1 MTVRVY
7 PSRLPGEPL
16 ETHEHPAMTL
26 HQWFAENVKEYRS
39 DITSP
44 VAVEMNGV
52 SVPLSEWPL
61 CQLQADSD
69 VRIYPV
75 PYGTGLEI
83 AAWAAIAVA
92 VASAAYSLIMMSQM
106 KMDGSS
112 TANGDTLDL
121 SPTKANSA
129 KLGSPIRE
137 VLGRYRVFPDYL
149 MQPVSRFDKDNPQI
163 YRTSMFLSLG
173 VGNFSIS
180 NGDIK
185 IGNTPV
191 SSFGDDV
198 SFTIYPPAADVSA
211 DPRADNWYASTE
223 IGGTTSGTAGLDLA
237 STGPSSVS
245 ISADAVSVS
254 GNAISMIGGTSND
267 EDDDDDSVIPE
278 SWKEGTVITVTAP
291 ETFTVASESG
301 RSVIYGDITELAPTI
316 GKRVALTWN
325 NTDYDLYVSAF
336 HAGTPAVPGVG
347 GNAASVTGSAAPV
360 TYDFSESPVSF
371 TLVWAGVNYV
381 VSLSADYTTMA
392 GLTDAIEDQ
401 LTGSGLTVSSTDT
414 RIRIGETDSPYSGN
428 SIGYSLL
435 PVELFGDAPAVVAG
449 VASSGGTPA
458 VLPSVSLAYGSASGQ
473 AFSGLPVGQQRLSLA
488 LRGRQYRITEIDG
501 LTITVERLITNNDG
515 SVTTDAN
522 WPGFTPRILLDAAVT
537 GLNEVSEWMGP
548 FLCCP
553 DSETTTELELN
564 FVYPQGLVDI
574 GSKDGAIHW
583 HDVEIMVQYR
593 LLGSEAWTDFKIKH
607 GNDTVNEIGYTE
619 SITFPAAGNYEV
631 RIKRI
636 TPVWGGTTRDSV
648 QWQSMRAKLSARP
661 ARYRDITTMALTV
674 RTGNRLAAQSDRRV
688 NITGTRLY
696 GNGLQNRSI
705 SGALHHV
712 LTSAGMDAS
721 EIDSAAINAL
731 EAQYW
736 TPRGERF
743 DFSADSDDI
752 SVLDMVQ
759 KITNA
764 GMGYFLLSDG
774 MASAGR
780 EGIKPWTG
788 IISPQE
794 STEELQTSFTAPSAD
809 DYDGVDVTYINGTT
823 WAEETVQCRTSDN
836 LTPVKIEDYKL
847 DGVTDP
853 DRAYRI
859 GMRRLMKY
867 LHQRLGHTVSTELDA
882 LCYDYGDRIVLADDI
897 PGSSTISCLIVGMET
912 ADGLVTLNVSEP
924 LDWNFTNPRCLI
936 RFQDGSASALLTPTR
951 IDDYT
956 LTLPETAALRLDEW
970 EMDDGAIEPPRLVF
984 CSSERVGYDAL
995 LSSIEPSSD
1004 GTTAV
1009 NAVQYTPLLYQY
1021 DDATY
1026 PGDTV

>member
-16 ETHEHPAMTL
+16 ETHEHPEMTL
-26 HQWFAENVKEYRS
+26 HQWFTANVTEYRS
-39 DITSP
+39 DIAAP
-44 VAVEMNGV
+44 VSVEIDGV
-52 SVPLSEWPL
+52 SVPSSEWAGFK
-61 CQLQADSD
+61 LQSDSD
-69 VRIYPV
+69 VRIYPI
-75 PYGTGLEI
+75 PYAVGAVY
-83 AAWAAIAVA
+83 AAWAAVAVA
-92 VASAAYSLIMMSQM
+92 VASAAYAFIMMS
-106 KMDGSS
+106 KMSSDGSS
-112 TANGDTLDL
+112 TSNGDSLDL

-129 KLGSPIRE
+129 KLGAPIRE

-149 MQPVSRFDKDNPQI
+149 VQPVSRFDKNNPQI

-180 NGDIK
+180 QGDIR

-191 SSFGDDV
+191 SAFGDDV
-198 SFTIYPPAADVSA
+198 SYTIYPPGADISA

-245 ISADAVSVS
+245 ISSDAISVS
-254 GNAISMIGGTSND
+254 GNAISMIGGTSSD
-267 EDDDDDSVIPE
+267 ENGSVIPE
-278 SWKEGTVITVTAP
+278 SWKEGTVITVSAP
-291 ETFTVASESG
+291 ETFTVATESG
-301 RSVIYGDITELAPTI
+301 RSVIYGDITELAPAI

-325 NTDYDLYVSAF
+325 NTDYDLYVSVY

-347 GNAASVTGSAAPV
+347 GNAASITGSAAPV
-360 TYDFSESPVSF
+360 TYDFSESPLSF
-371 TLVWAGVNYV
+371 TLGWAGVSYV
-381 VSLSADYTTMA
+381 VSLTTNYTTMA
-392 GLTDAIEDQ
+392 GLMDAIEDQ
-401 LTGSGLTVSSTDT
+401 LTGSGLSVSSLDT
-414 RIRIGETDSPYSGN
+414 RIRILEPNSPYSGN
-428 SIGYSLL
+428 SISYSLL
-435 PVELFGDAPAVVAG
+435 PVELFGDSLYTVSG
-449 VASSGGTPA
+449 VASTGGTPA
-458 VLPSVSLAYGSASGQ
+458 ILPSLSLTYGSAEGR
-473 AFSGLPVGQQRLSLA
+473 AFSGLPVGQQRLALA
-488 LRGRQYRITEIDG
+488 LRGKQYRITDIDG
-501 LTITVERLITNNDG
+501 LTITVQRLITNNDG
-515 SVTTDAN
+515 SVTPDTS
-522 WPGFTPRILLDAAVT
+522 WPGFTPRIILDGTVT
-537 GLNEVSEWMGP
+537 GLNDSAQWMGP

-553 DSETTTELELN
+553 ASETTTKVELN

-574 GSKDGAIHW
+574 GSKDGKIHW

-593 LLGSEAWTDFKIKH
+593 LSDSEAWTDFKIKH

-619 SITFPAAGNYEV
+619 LITFPAAGNYEV

-661 ARYRDITTMALTV
+661 ATYRDITTMGLTV

-688 NITGTRLY
+688 SVTGTRLY

-736 TPRGERF
+736 TPRSEQF

-774 MASAGR
+774 LASAGR

-788 IISPQE
+788 IITPHE
-794 STEELQTSFTAPSAD
+794 STEELQTSFSAPSTD
-809 DYDGVDVTYINGTT
+809 DYDAVDVTYINGTT
-823 WAEETVQCRTSDN
+823 WAEETVQCRSPGN
-836 LTPVKIEDYKL
+836 PTPVKIEDYRL

-897 PGSSTISCLIVGMET
+897 PGSSTISCLIIDMVRAG
-912 ADGLVTLNVSEP
+912 GIVTLSVSEP
-924 LDWNFTNPRCLI
+924 LDWSFANPRCLI

-956 LTLPETAALRLDEW
+956 LTLPETASLRLDEW

-1009 NAVQYTPLLYQY
+1009 NAVQYTSLLYQY

>member
-16 ETHEHPAMTL
+16 ETHEHTAMTL
-26 HQWFAENVKEYRS
+26 HQWFCENVKEYRS
-39 DITSP
+39 DIAAP
-44 VAVEMNGV
+44 VVVEINGV
-52 SVPLSEWPL
+52 SVPLSEWPF
-61 CQLQADSD
+61 CQLQIDSD
-69 VRIYPV
+69 VRIYPI
-75 PYGTGLEI
+75 PYAI
-83 AAWAAIAVA
+83 NAVYAAWVAIAIAVA
-92 VASAAYSLIMMSQM
+92 SVAYSLIMMS
-106 KMDGSS
+106 KMGSGSS
-112 TANGDTLDL
+112 SANGDNLDL

-129 KLGSPIRE
+129 KLGAPIRE

-149 MQPVSRFDKDNPQI
+149 VQPVSRFDKNNPQI

-173 VGNFSIS
+173 VGNFSI
-180 NGDIK
+180 NQGDIR

-191 SSFGDDV
+191 SAFGDDV
-198 SFTIYPPAADVSA
+198 SYTIYPPGADISA
-211 DPRADNWYASTE
+211 DSRSENWFASTE

-245 ISADAVSVS
+245 ISSDAISVS
-254 GNAISMIGGTSND
+254 GNAISMIGGTSSN
-267 EDDDDDSVIPE
+267 ENGSVIPD

-291 ETFTVASESG
+291 ETFTMATESG
-301 RSVIYGDITELAPTI
+301 RSVIYGDITELAPAI
-316 GKRVALTWN
+316 GKRIALTWN
-325 NTDYDLYVSAF
+325 NTDYDLYVSAY

-347 GNAASVTGSAAPV
+347 GNAASITGSASPV

-371 TLVWAGVNYV
+371 TLSWAGVSYV
-381 VSLSADYTTMA
+381 VSLTTNYTTMA
-392 GLTDAIEDQ
+392 GLMDAIEDQ
-401 LTGSGLTVSSTDT
+401 LTGSGLSVSSLDT
-414 RIRIGETDSPYSGN
+414 RIRILEPNSPYSGN
-428 SIGYSLL
+428 SISYSLL
-435 PVELFGDAPAVVAG
+435 PVELFGDSPYAVSG
-449 VASSGGTPA
+449 VASTGGTPA
-458 VLPSVSLAYGSASGQ
+458 ILPSLSLAYGSADGG
-473 AFSGLPVGQQRLSLA
+473 AFSGLPTGQQRLSLA
-488 LRGRQYRITEIDG
+488 LRGRQYRIAEIDG
-501 LTITVERLITNNDG
+501 LTITVQRLITNNDG
-515 SVTTDAN
+515 SVTPDAK
-522 WPGFTPRILLDAAVT
+522 WPGFTPRIILDGMAT
-537 GLNEVSEWMGP
+537 GLNDATQWMGP

-553 DSETTTELELN
+553 DSEKTTRVELN

-574 GSKDGAIHW
+574 GSKDGKIHW

-593 LLGSEAWTDFKIKH
+593 LSGSGSWTDFRIKH
-607 GNDTVNEIGYTE
+607 GNNTVNEIGYTE
-619 SITFPAAGNYEV
+619 TITFPSAGNYEIRV
-631 RIKRI
+631 KRI

-648 QWQSMRAKLSARP
+648 QWQSMRAMLSTHP
-661 ARYRDITTMALTV
+661 TRYRDITTIALTA

-688 NITGTRLY
+688 SVTGTRLY

-705 SGALHHV
+705 SGALLHV
-712 LTSAGMDAS
+712 LTSAGMDTS
-721 EIDSAAINAL
+721 EIDSAAITAL
-731 EAQYW
+731 ENQYW

-743 DFSADSDDI
+743 DFSADSGDI

-759 KITNA
+759 KISNA

-774 MASAGR
+774 LASAGR

-788 IISPQE
+788 IITPHE
-794 STEELQTSFTAPSAD
+794 STEELQTSFSAPSAD
-809 DYDGVDVTYINGTT
+809 DYDAVDVTYINGTT
-823 WAEETVQCRTSDN
+823 WAEETVQCRSPGN
-836 LTPVKIEDYKL
+836 PTPVKIEDYRL

-897 PGSSTISCLIVGMET
+897 PGSSTISCLIVGVES
-912 ADGLVTLNVSEP
+912 AGGLVTLNVSES

-956 LTLPETAALRLDEW
+956 LNLPVTAALRLDEW
-970 EMDDGAIEPPRLVF
+970 DMDDGAIEPLRLVF

-995 LSSIEPSSD
+995 LSSIEPSPD

-1009 NAVQYTPLLYQY
+1009 NAVQYTPLLYQH